1 MKNMDIVTNTIGITV
16 AGAVIAVGAR
26 GADASV
32 AMERVVS
39 IVATR
44 PKRNKLPNWN
54 NTSAS

>member
-16 AGAVIAVGAR
+16 ADAVIAVNAR
-26 GADASV
+26 GADAT
-32 AMERVVS
+32 AATDRVVS
-39 IVATR
+39 IVAIR